1 VVRAAGGVVFR
12 RAGDE
17 SPEVLLVHR
26 PKYDDWTIPKGKNA
40 PGETDER
47 AALREVEEET
57 GLRCDLLYELPR
69 TAYRDA
75 RGRQKVVRYWA
86 MRPLAGEFTP
96 HDEVDEARWLP
107 LAEAEPTLSY
117 ERDRAVLRAFAACE
131 GA

>member
-57 GLRCDLLYELPR
+57 GLRCDLLYELPGSR
-69 TAYRDA
+69 YRDA

>member
-1 VVRAAGGVVFR
+1 VFR

-17 SPEVLLVHR
+17 PPEVVLVHR

-40 PGETDER
+40 PGETDEH

-69 TAYRDA
+69 SRYRDA
-75 RGRQKVVRYWA
+75 RGKRKLVRYWA
-86 MRPLAGEFTP
+86 MRPVAGEFAP
-96 HDEVDEARWLP
+96 HDEIDEARWLP
-107 LAEAEPTLSY
+107 LAEAVPALSY
-117 ERDRAVLRAFAACE
+117 ERDRAVLRAFAARE